1 MKRPSQDVAGRPRVH
16 LARSNVAGRSIS
28 RNSNELAS
36 VCHVFRD
43 PMPSAIDDATLIE
56 EFGEFLTG
64 NEGFDGIGL
73 PAPDPLFGE
82 RLRRRLWKN
91 FVLSYLGNGGKETH

>member
-16 LARSNVAGRSIS
+16 PARSNVAGRSIP

-43 PMPSAIDDATLIE
+43 PLPIAIDDAALIE
-56 EFGEFLTG
+56 EFREFLTG
-64 NEGFDGIGL
+64 NEGFDAIEL
-73 PAPDPLFGE
+73 PAPDPIFSE
-82 RLRRRLWKN
+82 RLRRRLWRN
-91 FVLSYLGNGGKETH
+91 FVLSHLSNGGKETH